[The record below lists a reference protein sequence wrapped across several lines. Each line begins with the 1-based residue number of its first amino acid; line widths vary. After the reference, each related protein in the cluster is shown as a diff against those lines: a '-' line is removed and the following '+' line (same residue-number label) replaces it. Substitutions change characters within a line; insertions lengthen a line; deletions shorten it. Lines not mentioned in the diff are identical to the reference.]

1 MEEMIIRIAARGDG
15 ATASGRHV
23 AGAAPGDVVL
33 ADGALR
39 KGPHHAEP
47 ACRHYGQCG
56 GCQLQHVDDAALA
69 TFVGERVA
77 GAAAGQRLVPDVLA
91 PVHLSPRGSRRR
103 AALHAARVG
112 GAVALG
118 FREGQSHRL
127 VDIGE
132 CPVLAPELVALI
144 APLRRMLARQDGR
157 LSVEIDMTL
166 ADQGVD
172 LALKGLTVEGLART
186 EAWLAFARE
195 QQLARLSLDQGY
207 GPESLW
213 EPDGVTITLGE
224 IAVPLPPGAFL
235 QATADGEAALVGAAV
250 AWLEGSG
257 VVADL
262 FSGLGTFALALAKA
276 GHKVLAAEADRA
288 AHLACKGAAA
298 RALLPVAA
306 LHRDLFRNPLLP
318 EELNRFGAVVLD
330 PPRAGARE

>member
-112 GAVALG
+112 GA
-118 FREGQSHRL
+118 F
-127 VDIGE
+127 
-132 CPVLAPELVALI
+132 
-144 APLRRMLARQDGR
+144 
-157 LSVEIDMTL
+157 
-166 ADQGVD
+166 
-172 LALKGLTVEGLART
+172 
-186 EAWLAFARE
+186 
-195 QQLARLSLDQGY
+195 
-207 GPESLW
+207 
-213 EPDGVTITLGE
+213 
-224 IAVPLPPGAFL
+224 
-235 QATADGEAALVGAAV
+235 
-250 AWLEGSG
+250 LEGDPRARCS
-257 VVADL
+257 
-262 FSGLGTFALALAKA
+262 S
-276 GHKVLAAEADRA
+276 KVLVLSEERA
-288 AHLACKGAAA
+288 Q
-298 RALLPVAA
+298 
-306 LHRDLFRNPLLP
+306 RN
-318 EELNRFGAVVLD
+318 LD
-330 PPRAGARE
+330 PGPLEPHERSGNHLGHMRR